1 MCEFHPFYVATV
13 FEFYGMK
20 YVIIVTILDIE
31 NISWYVFWYNN
42 TKNVVVHIFYQN
54 CIGFSNELSYKC
66 CYRLNA
72 WFVFENYLPYIG
84 RKASTYTLVCI
95 RLFIYCVCSSLFWL
109 LIIVKVG
116 GSSSNA
122 YSHIF
127 LIIFSY
133 SSPSV
138 KNNNSCCTYP
148 GGLSMKK

>member
-1 MCEFHPFYVATV
+1 MLDSFS
-13 FEFYGMK
+13 K
-20 YVIIVTILDIE
+20 II
-31 NISWYVFWYNN
+31 S
-42 TKNVVVHIFYQN
+42 
-54 CIGFSNELSYKC
+54 LS
-66 CYRLNA
+66 
-72 WFVFENYLPYIG
+72 IG

-127 LIIFSY
+127 LIMFSY

-148 GGLSMKK
+148 GGLSMKKYIYVNLTYVMYIVLKLPSWNEKFLFLPSCSIKVSKYKSMCNWIIQWTINSHLYFKPVSIH